1 MEGYH
6 GEQEKIQPH
15 TDHYTRLRISL
26 EDTNR
31 EENNYEPKREE
42 EAYGSREQRYP
53 LIAHIRKSHPRRVCD
68 HASSQTG

>member
-15 TDHYTRLRISL
+15 THHYARLWIRL

-31 EENNYEPKREE
+31 EENKYEPKREE

-53 LIAHIRKSHPRRVCD
+53 LIADIRQSHPCCVCD